1 MHLLKGGN
9 RLDGNRFP
17 GNRSGWNRTPSGIWI
32 PPPITDG
39 SLAWGIDV
47 TIPDYLTLDNISVD
61 RVDPFTDG
69 PYATATGLA
78 RPTWDESNYM
88 YLDDVNDILYL
99 SSTLGAVPPITLYRL
114 VNHVSGF
121 MTLGTYGGPHSYDMS
136 NIGSYIR
143 TQVNTIS
150 NRSADLAGFTNN
162 NWQMET
168 MVYTGVGS
176 PLIWYEDGVEIARDN
191 AGNGTPFA
199 ATAIGG
205 FDGSYLYGNGY
216 IGVILACTSAHDVS
230 QVADVAAWGLEKIP
244 S

>member
-1 MHLLKGGN
+1 
-9 RLDGNRFP
+9 
-17 GNRSGWNRTPSGIWI
+17 
-32 PPPITDG
+32 
-39 SLAWGIDV
+39 
-47 TIPDYLTLDNISVD
+47 
-61 RVDPFTDG
+61 
-69 PYATATGLA
+69 
-78 RPTWDESNYM
+78 
-88 YLDDVNDILYL
+88 
-99 SSTLGAVPPITLYRL
+99 
-114 VNHVSGF
+114 
-121 MTLGTYGGPHSYDMS
+121 MS

-205 FDGSYLYGNGY
+205 FYGSYLYGNGY